1 MWNIYLYF
9 IILKLFTNF
18 QNINFFCQNRSSLR
32 YIANKKILIY
42 IYRWNKTAWWWSFTI
57 CIFYQWH
64 MDWWHFIKPDINIQ
78 QLSVV
83 CIIDVIRLSFIVI
96 YNLINQSCDIKILI
110 YFFFNSTLADDF
122 YFTYIDISNPV
133 DYRGYVCDV
142 TS

>member
-78 QLSVV
+78 QLPIHKLSCWSCGIRTLHHIRTPGSQRDCLCRYMWSRSRRQVLNWKKNRLV
-83 CIIDVIRLSFIVI
+83 SLYHRID
-96 YNLINQSCDIKILI
+96 
-110 YFFFNSTLADDF
+110 
-122 YFTYIDISNPV
+122 
-133 DYRGYVCDV
+133 
-142 TS
+142 

>member
-1 MWNIYLYF
+1 MGGAQDRKYLEAS
-9 IILKLFTNF
+9 T
-18 QNINFFCQNRSSLR
+18 SS
-32 YIANKKILIY
+32 
-42 IYRWNKTAWWWSFTI
+42 S
-57 CIFYQWH
+57 
-64 MDWWHFIKPDINIQ
+64 
-78 QLSVV
+78 LSVV

-110 YFFFNSTLADDF
+110 YFFFISTLTDDF